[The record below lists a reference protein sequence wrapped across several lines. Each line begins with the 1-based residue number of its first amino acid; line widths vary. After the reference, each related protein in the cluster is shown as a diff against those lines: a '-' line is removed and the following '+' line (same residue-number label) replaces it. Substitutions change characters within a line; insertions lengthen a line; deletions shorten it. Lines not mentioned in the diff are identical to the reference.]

1 MLSFSHTM
9 LRRFENPFDAIR
21 KGADGDETVLQEA
34 RRLEK
39 ENALGEIQISQPRT
53 IKNRA
58 TTPKKEAVSPIVE
71 KDSWIEGHEARQD
84 EYASRFEGN
93 LGPDKVFKG
102 KHKPETN

>member
-1 MLSFSHTM
+1 M